1 MSAIDEPLAATIREL
16 ELPPVIAT
24 IATEGGTAVHPALR
38 YRAQSVHP
46 AAWSLVERSP
56 GLVPLWSCGID
67 SAFADEDGTFLMWS
81 AEDAGPSHRFP
92 DYAGLVRSL
101 LTELREDD
109 EDEDDLR
116 VIAGLLLPGRKTG
129 RGQARR

>member
-16 ELPPVIAT
+16 ALPAVIAT

-38 YRAQSVHP
+38 FRAQSVHP

-67 SAFADEDGTFLMWS
+67 SAFADADGTFVMWS
-81 AEDAGPSHRFP
+81 VEEARPSHRFP

-116 VIAGLLLPGRKTG
+116 VIAGLLLPGRRLGGAQT
-129 RGQARR
+129 RR